1 MASSSS
7 NNMVSII
14 KQGGVNNDS
23 RAWYIG
29 YGDNSYNNLPT
40 PIKFKDGKL
49 IATGDIPNGS
59 VYYDMKTGDIYRYC
73 KLVVDEL
80 IKSYE
85 NPDYIPII
93 SPEDVPLWIK
103 QGNKMDTDQP
113 FSGDEIGKSISV
125 VKYGGNNGEN
135 ETIFTGLSIDVK
147 PTGDEIPHGSK
158 FIEIDGG
165 DVYRYNAVT
174 KSWVKSNSKKDK
186 LAW

>member
-7 NNMVSII
+7 NNISII

-40 PIKFKDGKL
+40 PIEFKDGKL

-59 VYYDMKTGDIYRYC
+59 IYYDMKTGDIYRYC
-73 KLVVDEL
+73 KLVADEV

-93 SPEDVPLWIK
+93 NPKDVPLWIK
-103 QGNKMDTDQP
+103 QGNKIDTDQP

-135 ETIFTGLSIDVK
+135 ETIFNGLSIDVK
-147 PTGDEIPHGSK
+147 PTGNEISHGSK

-174 KSWVKSNSKKDK
+174 KSWVKSNCKKDK